1 MSNES
6 EKTILNFWQTHLCG
20 WCGAWRWIIHKSENF
35 INIWAREKF
44 MKQRKNTVLLF
55 CFGYSLKRKNLFS
68 EWVFAV
74 FPFFVVPAGRGEILL
89 GSLPSFFVGGEMGC
103 LFSLLQA
110 TLYLSFKPFF
120 NCLEELFEAF
130 LFSALK
136 KRDFFAFGTINW
148 IFMNR
153 IMFYGFSCRKLL
165 ETKFLEAMRFVDG
178 RLSLWMNA

>member
-44 MKQRKNTVLLF
+44 VKQRKNTVLLF
-55 CFGYSLKRKNLFS
+55 CFWYSLKRKNLFS

-74 FPFFVVPAGRGEILL
+74 FPFFVVPAGRGEIFL
-89 GSLPSFFVGGEMGC
+89 GILPSFLLAVRWDAFFSCFKRHFTWVLNPFV
-103 LFSLLQA
+103 
-110 TLYLSFKPFF
+110 

-130 LFSALK
+130 LFWAVK
-136 KRDFFAFGTINW
+136 N
-148 IFMNR
+148 
-153 IMFYGFSCRKLL
+153 RKLVIEYL
-165 ETKFLEAMRFVDG
+165 V
-178 RLSLWMNA
+178 LWCS